1 MQRCLRTRGSA
12 HACGAASLLATI
24 SPPYPIQGDPIRARR
39 RRPRAAVAAV
49 APRAAVA
56 PKAAFAAVVAA
67 PPSVGGA
74 GRTHL
79 VCDDGL
85 EAGGELADGLEDE
98 RLAAEVRQVA
108 RVLLVGPR
116 LGRGAGRV
124 GGRQRERP
132 REGRQ
137 GGAPPEPNVRAR
149 RRGRGGLGGSRPA
162 GRVGR
167 DPGRGGP
174 LASARK
180 GPSRHA
186 ATTASPRRATA
197 RCPGGHTKP
206 ATGSRKHPHSCTP
219 RTVRVRAT
227 GSRRL

>member
-85 EAGGELADGLEDE
+85 EAGGELADGLQDE

-132 REGRQ
+132 REGGQ
-137 GGAPPEPNVRAR
+137 GGAPPEPNFRAR
-149 RRGRGGLGGSRPA
+149 RRGRGGWAGAGPREGSAGTLGVVDPWRLRGEVLPATRRPPPVQ
-162 GRVGR
+162 GE
-167 DPGRGGP
+167 P
-174 LASARK
+174 
-180 GPSRHA
+180 RHVALA
-186 ATTASPRRATA
+186 AT
-197 RCPGGHTKP
+197 
-206 ATGSRKHPHSCTP
+206 RKQSYSYSP
-219 RTVRVRAT
+219 RTVRERTT